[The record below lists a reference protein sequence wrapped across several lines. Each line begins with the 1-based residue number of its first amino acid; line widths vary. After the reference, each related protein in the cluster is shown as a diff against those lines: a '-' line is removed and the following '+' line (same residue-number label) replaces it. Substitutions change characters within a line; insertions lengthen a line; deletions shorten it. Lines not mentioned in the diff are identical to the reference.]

1 MGNPKTL
8 RVSFGT
14 KEEMKKLA
22 EGGEDAGVIGRLGVE
37 LEGRSLLRDWDRNK
51 VDQEKER
58 ERERFDERR
67 GRREVRERSV
77 EEAAP
82 PVATKSLEEL
92 FKKTTAGPAIYWRP
106 LSDEE
111 IQAKIDEKKV
121 DEAKSQKDM
130 MASKEAQEKTKRMG
144 EALGLVPPTNKRHS
158 RSSSGSPR

>member
-1 MGNPKTL
+1 MG
-8 RVSFGT
+8 V
-14 KEEMKKLA
+14 
-22 EGGEDAGVIGRLGVE
+22 GRLGVE

-58 ERERFDERR
+58 ERERLLDERR
-67 GRREVRERSV
+67 GRREVRERSI
-77 EEAAP
+77 EEPA

-111 IQAKIDEKKV
+111 IQAKIDEKNKKV

-144 EALGLVPPTNKRHS
+144 EALGLVPATNRKRS
-158 RSSSGSPR
+158 RSLSGSPR